1 MKIAQ
6 SQKNVVENVHI
17 VITEFLKFK
26 DFNLWLQLERLRIL
40 WN

>member
-6 SQKNVVENVHI
+6 SQKNVFKNVHV

-26 DFNLWLQLERLRIL
+26 DFNL
-40 WN
+40 

>member
-26 DFNLWLQLERLRIL
+26 DFNW
-40 WN
+40 